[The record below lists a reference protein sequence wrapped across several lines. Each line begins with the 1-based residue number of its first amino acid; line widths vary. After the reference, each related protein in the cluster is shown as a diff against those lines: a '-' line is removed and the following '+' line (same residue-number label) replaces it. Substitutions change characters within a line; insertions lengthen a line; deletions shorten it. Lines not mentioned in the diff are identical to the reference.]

1 MDQEKSTLLKE
12 KTMLEVAF
20 ISLCFGLQDVEPTQ
34 PQALIRAG
42 VWLPRLGGTIE
53 DGGGEIDF
61 ETSIDLR
68 TKKPTP
74 LVEFSI
80 TPIEDITMTMSFF
93 DFSTS
98 GTGRFVGNDVFGGLV
113 MRDGD
118 SWSAT
123 TELQSVG
130 IEASWNIWT
139 PYTNDDSATLSFAP
153 VAGIRWF
160 GVESTLGNR
169 TTLQDD
175 VVHKNSWIAIQGG
188 FEMVFMWDTRETLG
202 WADTVSI
209 EAQLLVGSMFG
220 ADGGAMA
227 SVQAGL
233 SIDFTPSIGGVF
245 GYRLQELRAE
255 DGDYA
260 FNAGLQ
266 GLFIGGEIRF

>member
-1 MDQEKSTLLKE
+1 MDQEKSMLLKE
-12 KTMLEVAF
+12 KPMLEVAL

-68 TKKPTP
+68 TKKTTP
-74 LVEFSI
+74 MVEFSI
-80 TPIEDITMTMSFF
+80 TPIEDVTMTMSFF

-98 GTGRFVGNDVFGGLV
+98 GTGRFVGNDVFGGMV

-123 TELQSVG
+123 TKLQSVG
-130 IEASWNIWT
+130 IEASWNIWA

-153 VAGIRWF
+153 VVGIRWF
-160 GVESTLGNR
+160 GVGSTLGNR
-169 TTLQDD
+169 TTSQD

-188 FEMVFMWDTRETLG
+188 FQMEFKWDTRETFS
-202 WADTVSI
+202 WADAISI
-209 EAQLLVGSMFG
+209 EAQMLVGSMFG
-220 ADGGAMA
+220 GDGGVMA
-227 SVQAGL
+227 SIQAGL
-233 SIDFTPSIGGVF
+233 TIEFTPSMGGVF

-255 DGDYA
+255 DGDYT
-260 FNAGLQ
+260 FEAGLQ
-266 GLFIGGEIRF
+266 GLFIGGEFRF